1 MLSFL
6 RNLFLPIRS
15 SFVVNE
21 VDHLRKVVVVED
33 KQLGLKVEIPFGDK
47 ALKKVKIIEPYAV
60 LLTYQDGTKVQKP
73 ILK

>member
-33 KQLGLKVEIPFGDK
+33 KQLGLKVEITFGDK